1 MTKEKI
7 KKAALKNF
15 AINGYEATSLAK
27 IAQEVGIKKQSI
39 STYFSQK
46 EELYFAVFQEMT
58 NDYITYLEKVV
69 KQISTKPA
77 DIKIKTLVYKIYEFA
92 VTYPL
97 YNMFFNRA
105 LHFSPT
111 FLQEKIKNEIQKME
125 TLSSKIYKETFN
137 EGIKTGLIKKQ
148 ELESLV
154 AAFYCLIDGISIQ
167 MLIYEK
173 EEFHKRLES
182 IWNIFW
188 EGIKK

>member
-7 KKAALKNF
+7 KNAALKNF
-15 AINGYEATSLAK
+15 AINGYEGTSLAK

-39 STYFSQK
+39 STYFAQK
-46 EELYFAVFQEMT
+46 EELYFIIFQELT
-58 NDYITYLEKVV
+58 NTYISYLENVV
-69 KQISTKPA
+69 KQISKEPI

-111 FLQEKIKNEIQKME
+111 FLQEKIKNEIQEME
-125 TLSSKIYKETFN
+125 TLSSKIYKKTFS
-137 EGIKTGLIKKQ
+137 EGIKVGLIKKQ
-148 ELESLV
+148 KLENLV

-167 MLIYEK
+167 MLIYDK
-173 EEFHKRLES
+173 DEFHKRLES

-188 EGIKK
+188 KGIKK